1 MCGPDNFNP
10 QEDKKGKS
18 GGKGASQVKFLDL
31 SKLTTAEYQA
41 EGLVTC
47 ISWYLEVLDKQS

>member
-18 GGKGASQVKFLDL
+18 GGKGATTVKFLDL
-31 SKLTTAEYQA
+31 SKLSSSEYQV
-41 EGLVTC
+41 EGLVTS